1 MDFHSCNDGVIEIRF
16 IFIYHLK
23 QLKMNKILE
32 TVRLSQKLH
41 NSSLQEADYQAMK
54 DSDL

>member
-23 QLKMNKILE
+23 QLKTNKILE